1 MTPLFQDPVP
11 ATSCCVTLAITASLG
26 LCLRLCKINRAKHT
40 ACREAALRSL
50 LGPHYS
56 PETCEGGVGEC
67 FSPFLTCLLIRA
79 LFFFFFGP
87 FLTAKPKKLSSAWVS
102 GDGKGLGW
110 RLAGGRGPELEV
122 RRLDY

>member
-79 LFFFFFGP
+79 LFFFFFLV
-87 FLTAKPKKLSSAWVS
+87 FF
-102 GDGKGLGW
+102 
-110 RLAGGRGPELEV
+110 
-122 RRLDY
+122 